1 MPYPLVA
8 TAADAAAILPLVA
21 MLGSLARAAG
31 GTRVVVLAVGLSHAE
46 EATIR
51 AHADRLGLSVEL
63 IPFDPDRVADTP
75 LRSPHLSRAAYA
87 RLFLPDLLPDRKRVL
102 WLDADTIVL
111 SDLRPLWEVDL
122 GGRLVAAVPDD
133 FILGHELAATGCRPG
148 DYVNSGVMVMD
159 LEAWRRSGA
168 ARRALAML
176 ADPTHNAE
184 DQSIINGI
192 LRGEVHRLGRCWNFH
207 VNRFHEYPRH
217 LRPRAPAIVHF
228 CGQAKPW
235 REETP
240 FRFVFRRFLPAEFR
254 LERPRVRKSLLRRL
268 DLAQRRVFGLML
280 GRPKHWRTVHRAVA
294 LRAAEWTLRLRLA
307 GRYRAD
313 DCPKTEPQGAVPTPD
328 RAPM

>member
-1 MPYPLVA
+1 MIV
-8 TAADAAAILPLVA
+8 PLVA
-21 MLGSLARAAG
+21 MLGSLARAAA
-31 GTRVVVLAVGLSHAE
+31 GTRVVVLAVGLSPVE

-51 AHADRLGLSVEL
+51 AHADRFGLRVEL
-63 IPFDPDRVADTP
+63 MPFDPGWVADTP

-87 RLFLPDLLPDRKRVL
+87 RLFLPELLPEQKRVL

-122 GGRLVAAVPDD
+122 GGRLIAAVPDD

-192 LRGEVHRLGRCWNFH
+192 LRGEIHRLGRCWNFH

-235 REETP
+235 REATP
-240 FRFVFRRFLPAEFR
+240 FRFVFRRFLPAEFP
-254 LERPRVRKSLLRRL
+254 LPRPSVRKSLLRRL
-268 DLAQRRVFGLML
+268 DLAQRRVFGLIL
-280 GRPKHWRTVHRAVA
+280 GRSKHWGVVHRAVA
-294 LRAAEWTLRLRLA
+294 LGAAEWALRLRLA
-307 GRYRAD
+307 GRYQAED
-313 DCPKTEPQGAVPTPD
+313 VPAAERRGPVSTPD
-328 RAPM
+328 RTPM